1 MNNSN
6 SNSKV
11 RQGGNERATQTVH
24 TARQVVSEAANAVS
38 LKQWDW
44 NKQRGAALL
53 VMLLIL
59 VVGAAAVLL
68 NALNS
73 AAVRLARQAQTQAA
87 LAFAKDALVGRALSN
102 ANMPASLPCPDLV
115 TNIAGN
121 NVPNDG
127 VADLLSGNNCP
138 SFIGHFPWRTLGLGD
153 VRDGAGERLWYVLSP
168 SMRDDESARS
178 LNSDTIGQLSLQD
191 GTPQTGLVALIFAAN
206 APLDGQVRIA
216 ANENNVVHYLE
227 GENANGD
234 WIFSQQTTSPQ
245 FNDEAIGVTATAL
258 FRIVE
263 QRVLREIRFCLDDY
277 AAASGGKYPWA
288 SPLTDTAHYFG
299 SWNTYFG
306 RIPAQPNVLVGAVD
320 AKTASFVDAL
330 VAAQIALNNYDANN
344 SGTTRSAL
352 SLAAAQLKTAAQ
364 QAIDPV
370 NPAAQTAALQAADF
384 ATSLS
389 KKAADA
395 GAAVIQLQLN
405 QTQTQINLVR
415 GELVTAGLIDA
426 SMALG
431 WTRRCT
437 AFSEGYWE
445 SWKNLLFYQVAK
457 GFQPNGAG
465 ACGTG
470 CLTIN
475 GNGQY
480 RAVVINAS
488 KVLAGQSRGLPTAL
502 NAFLETQNQH
512 QPADAPPLNFVTY
525 KADDVANYTSNNDQ
539 VLCLDGRQSCK

>member
-1 MNNSN
+1 M
-6 SNSKV
+6 
-11 RQGGNERATQTVH
+11 
-24 TARQVVSEAANAVS
+24 
-38 LKQWDW
+38 

-73 AAVRLARQAQTQAA
+73 RAVQLARQAQTQAA
-87 LAFAKDALVGRALSN
+87 LASAKDALIGRALSN

-138 SFIGHFPWRTLGLGD
+138 SYIGHFPWRTLGLGD

-216 ANENNVVHYLE
+216 ANENNIAHYLE

-234 WIFSQQTTSPQ
+234 WVFSQQTASSQ
-245 FNDEAIGVTATAL
+245 FNDDAIGVTAAAL
-258 FRIVE
+258 FRVVE

-288 SPLTDTAHYFG
+288 SPMTDTTRYLG

-306 RIPAQPNVLVGAVD
+306 RIPVQPNVLLGAVD
-320 AKTASFVDAL
+320 VKTSGFVDAL
-330 VAAQIALNNYDANN
+330 VAAQIALNNYDASN

-352 SLAAAQLKTAAQ
+352 SSAAAQLKTAAQ
-364 QAIDPV
+364 QSVSPV
-370 NPAAQTAALQAADF
+370 SPTAQTAALQAADF

-405 QTQTQINLVR
+405 QTQMQINSVR
-415 GELVTAGLIDA
+415 GELVMAGLIDA

-437 AFSEGYWE
+437 AFSEGFWE
-445 SWKNLLFYQVAK
+445 SWKNLLFYQVAN
-457 GFQPNGAG
+457 GFQPNGTG
-465 ACGTG
+465 ACGAG

-488 KVLAGQSRGLPTAL
+488 RALAGQNRSLQTTL
-502 NAFLETQNQH
+502 SAFLETQNQH
-512 QPADAPPLNFVTY
+512 QPADAPPLSFVTY
-525 KADDVANYTSNNDQ
+525 KVDDVGSYAINNDQ
-539 VLCLDGRQSCK
+539 VLCLDGRQTCK

>member
-1 MNNSN
+1 M
-6 SNSKV
+6 
-11 RQGGNERATQTVH
+11 
-24 TARQVVSEAANAVS
+24 
-38 LKQWDW
+38 

-59 VVGAAAVLL
+59 VVGAATVLL

-73 AAVRLARQAQTQAA
+73 AAVSQARQAQTQAA
-87 LAFAKDALVGRALSN
+87 LASAKDALIGRALSN

-138 SFIGHFPWRTLGLGD
+138 SYIGHFPWRTLGLGD
-153 VRDGAGERLWYVLSP
+153 VRDGAGERLWHVLSP

-178 LNSDTIGQLSLQD
+178 LNSDTIGQLSWQD

-206 APLDGQVRIA
+206 APLDGQVRVA
-216 ANENNVVHYLE
+216 ANENNVAHYLE

-234 WIFSQQTTSPQ
+234 WIFSQQTASTQ
-245 FNDEAIGVTATAL
+245 FNDATMGVTAAAL
-258 FRIVE
+258 FRVVE

-288 SPLTDTAHYFG
+288 SPVSDTTRYLG

-306 RIPAQPNVLVGAVD
+306 RIPVQPNVLLGAVD
-320 AKTASFVDAL
+320 VKTSGFVDAL
-330 VAAQIALNNYDANN
+330 VAAQVALNHYDASNN
-344 SGTTRSAL
+344 GTTRSAL
-352 SLAAAQLKTAAQ
+352 SSAAAQLKTAAQ
-364 QAIDPV
+364 QVVIPINV
-370 NPAAQTAALQAADF
+370 TAQTAAQQAADL
-384 ATSLS
+384 ASSLS

-395 GAAVIQLQLN
+395 GTAVIQLQLN
-405 QTQTQINLVR
+405 QAQTQINSVR

-426 SMALG
+426 TMALG

-437 AFSEGYWE
+437 AFSEGYWD
-445 SWKNLLFYQVAK
+445 SWKNLLFYQVAT
-457 GFQPNGAG
+457 GFQPNGVG
-465 ACGTG
+465 TCGTG
-470 CLTIN
+470 CLSIN
-475 GNGQY
+475 GHGQY
-480 RAVVINAS
+480 RAVVINAGKALS
-488 KVLAGQSRGLPTAL
+488 GQNRNFLGVPS
-502 NAFLETQNQH
+502 AFLETQNQH

-525 KADDVANYTSNNDQ
+525 KVDDAVNYAVNNDQ
-539 VLCLDGRQSCK
+539 VLCLDGRQMCP